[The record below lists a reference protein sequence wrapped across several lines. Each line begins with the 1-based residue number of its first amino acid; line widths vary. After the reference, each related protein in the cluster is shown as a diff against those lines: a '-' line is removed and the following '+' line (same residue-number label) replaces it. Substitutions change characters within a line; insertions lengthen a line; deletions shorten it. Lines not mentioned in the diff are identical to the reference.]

1 MIMKRILSLMLTFM
15 LAVSAMTSCTS
26 VSEDLMK
33 GISRSLDEEK
43 LDDIQLASAD
53 VPAVTDFAVRLFKA
67 SAEEGKNTLVSPL
80 SVLFALSMTAN
91 GADNETLE
99 QMEAVL
105 GMPVTQLNIWL
116 QDYMAQLPAT
126 EKYKLSLANS
136 VWINNDSRFSVE
148 QDFLQTNADYY
159 GADIYSLPFD
169 NSACREINDW
179 VKKKTDGMIENILEE
194 ISYEAVMYLVN
205 ALAFDAEWQDI
216 YFEWQINKGEFTTES
231 GDKREVEMMYGEENL
246 YLEDENAVG
255 FIKYYKDRK
264 YAFVAFLPNEGTS
277 VSEYISSLDGE
288 KLNGLLENPLS
299 NTVKT
304 AIPKFE
310 SEYSAEMTD
319 ILKSMGIENAFDSS
333 KADFTKLGSSDAG
346 NIFISRVIHKTFI
359 EVNER
364 GTKAGAATVVEAADG
379 AILEIEE
386 PKYVYLD
393 RPFVYMLIDCETKLP
408 FFIGTMMDVEQ

>member
-1 MIMKRILSLMLTFM
+1 MKRILSLMLTFM